1 MNPRDKPREHALEI
15 LRSVEDGGFV
25 DPLLD
30 HSREVFDARDSAFI
44 LELVY
49 GTLRNRAW
57 LDWALDLFS
66 AQPVA
71 KTDVRTRNILRLGA
85 YQLLLLDRVPPSAA
99 INTST
104 ELAKAFGKKQGYVN
118 GLLRN
123 LDRKRSSI
131 SEPRFSEPA
140 KRLAVLYSHPEWLVR
155 RWLARFGREQAE
167 TLLRGNNRPAPLVI
181 RTNTLKATRDEL
193 KASLVSQGAQAIET
207 NYSDI
212 GLEILSSPGIRTL
225 DAYQQG
231 FFMVQDEAAQL
242 VGLML
247 APEPGETV
255 LDACAA
261 PGGKTTHLAELM
273 QNRGTIVAL
282 EIDRTRMNRIVEN
295 SLRLGSRII
304 TPLQGDAA
312 LYQQGGFDKILI
324 DAPCSGLGVL
334 RRHPDGRWSKSEQTI
349 RERRRLQSRILEQCA
364 ALLKPGGAMVYATC
378 TTEPEENEDVIH
390 AFLSGPGAG
399 FVIDDARRWLPK
411 PAQGLVD
418 EGGFF
423 HTYPQAFEMDGFFG
437 VRMIKKQGRGA
448 WGPVQ

>member
-25 DPLLD
+25 DSLLD

-57 LDWALDLFS
+57 LDWVLNLFS

-155 RWLARFGREQAE
+155 RWLTRFGREQAE
-167 TLLRGNNRPAPLVI
+167 TLLRENNRPAPLVV

-193 KASLVSQGAQAIET
+193 KASLVSQGAQAVET

-247 APEPGETV
+247 APAPGETV

-261 PGGKTTHLAELM
+261 PGGKATHLAELM

-295 SLRLGSRII
+295 SLRLGSTII
-304 TPLQGDAA
+304 APRLGDAA

-334 RRHPDGRWSKSEQTI
+334 RRHPDGRWSKSEQMI
-349 RERRRLQSRILEQCA
+349 RERQRLQSRILENCA
-364 ALLKPGGAMVYATC
+364 KLLKPGGALVYATC
-378 TTEPEENEDVIH
+378 STEPEENEDVVQ
-390 AFLSGPGAG
+390 AFLSGTGTRGLSSMTHDDGCRSRHKGWWTNADFFIPTPGRSRWTG
-399 FVIDDARRWLPK
+399 FSAC
-411 PAQGLVD
+411 
-418 EGGFF
+418 E
-423 HTYPQAFEMDGFFG
+423 
-437 VRMIKKQGRGA
+437 
-448 WGPVQ
+448 

>member
-1 MNPRDKPREHALEI
+1 MNPRDKPREQALEI

-25 DPLLD
+25 DSLLD
-30 HSREVFDARDSAFI
+30 HAREVFDARDIAFI

-57 LDWALDLFS
+57 LDWVLNLFS

-155 RWLARFGREQAE
+155 RWLTRFGREQAE
-167 TLLRGNNRPAPLVI
+167 TLLRENNRPAPLVV
-181 RTNTLKATRDEL
+181 RANTLKATRDEL
-193 KASLVSQGAQAIET
+193 KASFVSQGAQAVET

-261 PGGKTTHLAELM
+261 PGGKATHLAELM
-273 QNRGTIVAL
+273 QNRGTIIAL

-295 SLRLGSRII
+295 SLRLDSRII
-304 TPLQGDAA
+304 APRLEMPRSISREA
-312 LYQQGGFDKILI
+312 L
-324 DAPCSGLGVL
+324 
-334 RRHPDGRWSKSEQTI
+334 
-349 RERRRLQSRILEQCA
+349 
-364 ALLKPGGAMVYATC
+364 
-378 TTEPEENEDVIH
+378 
-390 AFLSGPGAG
+390 
-399 FVIDDARRWLPK
+399 
-411 PAQGLVD
+411 
-418 EGGFF
+418 
-423 HTYPQAFEMDGFFG
+423 
-437 VRMIKKQGRGA
+437 IKF
-448 WGPVQ
+448 